1 MDGYLRE
8 KQRKLKDAYGMMA
21 LKCGVCAAPFL
32 VLAILIGVMWLTEF
46 SMAPYTWQERQVRF
60 RRMGEVKEL
69 RGRSGR
75 SRSPA
80 MMTAD
85 GGAYVCGKTD
95 AVILSER
102 LRSGEKCDIVF
113 VNGIDGY
120 THLRGLA
127 VDGEVLIDRAAY
139 ERNWHELH
147 RQTGAAVL
155 VFMGLA
161 AAAAGLGYILWARR
175 DWDSVHRLRREIEIR
190 RAKNAVREGKK
201 LTRKGG

>member
-8 KQRKLKDAYGMMA
+8 KQQKLQAAYGMMA
-21 LKCGVCAAPFL
+21 FKCGLCAAPFL
-32 VLAILIGVMWLTEF
+32 LLALLIGLMWLTEY
-46 SMAPYTWQERQVRF
+46 SVAPSTWQEGQVRF
-60 RRMGEVKEL
+60 SRMGEVKVL

-95 AVILSER
+95 AVKLSER
-102 LRSGEKCDIVF
+102 LRSGERCDIVF

-120 THLRGLA
+120 THLRGLT
-127 VDGEVLIDRAAY
+127 VDGEVLVDRAAY
-139 ERNWHELH
+139 EQSWHDLH

-155 VFMGLA
+155 MFIGLA

-175 DWDSVHRLRREIEIR
+175 DWDSVYRLRREIEVR
-190 RAKNAVREGKK
+190 RMKNAVREANKR
-201 LTRKGG
+201 TRKGG